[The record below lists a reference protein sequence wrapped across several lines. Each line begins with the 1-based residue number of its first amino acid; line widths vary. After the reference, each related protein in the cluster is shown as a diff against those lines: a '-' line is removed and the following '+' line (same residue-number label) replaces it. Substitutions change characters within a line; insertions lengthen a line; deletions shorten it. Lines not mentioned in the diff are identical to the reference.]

1 MAYVELQVTT
11 NFSFLRGASHPEELA
26 EQAAALGY
34 GAIAVTDRNSFA
46 GIVRAH
52 SAAKKHNVRLI
63 PACRLDLLDG
73 PSLLAY
79 PTDRDAY
86 GRLSTLL
93 TVGNMRAE
101 KGQCHLN
108 RADVYQHAKGTTFIA
123 VPPDSLTAAFEL
135 EADYVRHF
143 TEYREALGSHLC
155 LGAVRTYS
163 GDDAKKLFRIHQLCQ
178 QLDMPMVALNDVH
191 YHVPGRRELQD
202 VLTCIREKCT
212 IQTAGYRLHPNAERY
227 LKPPDEME
235 RLFRQYPEAIR
246 NAAAIADACRFSLDE
261 LEYVYPTEL
270 APEGRTP
277 QQELTRLTWEG
288 AAERFGEDIPEKV
301 R

>member
-34 GAIAVTDRNSFA
+34 KAIAVTDRNSFA

-52 SAAKKHNVRLI
+52 MAAKKHNVRLI

-93 TVGNMRAE
+93 TVGNGRAE
-101 KGQCHLN
+101 KGKCHLN
-108 RADVYQHAKGTTFIA
+108 KADVYEHAKGMVFIA
-123 VPPDSLTAAFEL
+123 VPPDGLTAAFEL
-135 EADYVRHF
+135 DADYIRHI

-155 LGAVRTYS
+155 LGAIRTYS

-178 QLDMPMVALNDVH
+178 QLDTPMVALNDVH
-191 YHVPGRRELQD
+191 YHVPERRELQD

-227 LKPPDEME
+227 LKSPDEME

-246 NAAAIADACRFSLDE
+246 NAAVIADACRFSLGE

-270 APEGRTP
+270 VPEGRTA
-277 QQELTRLTWEG
+277 QEELT
-288 AAERFGEDIPEKV
+288 
-301 R
+301 